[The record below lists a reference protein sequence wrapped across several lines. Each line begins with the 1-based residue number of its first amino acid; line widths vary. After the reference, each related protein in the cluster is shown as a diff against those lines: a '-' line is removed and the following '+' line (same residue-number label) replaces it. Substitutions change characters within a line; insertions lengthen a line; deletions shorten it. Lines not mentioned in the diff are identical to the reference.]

1 MTVFFFSFNSNQNFE
16 NKLET
21 ELATTLSQNQ
31 EQEGLFLNIYFKKES
46 MYDLSL

>member
-1 MTVFFFSFNSNQNFE
+1 MKNFE

-31 EQEGLFLNIYFKKES
+31 EQEGFGQNNLFLNIYFKKES